1 MSLFAVLI
9 ATAASLYGQQ
19 SPSPAA
25 PAPQPAP
32 AAKPEPKPAPVAVKI
47 DIVLSRLKGA
57 AKLSNLPFSLNAVT
71 DGSPTSLR
79 LGSNVPIPQPTFQSS
94 AATTITPV
102 VAYTYQNIGSKIDC
116 TVTLLADSRYQLY
129 LALEDSSLAEGTQ
142 PGPGAPVIR
151 SYSVTTRLFLRD
163 GQLSQFNVATDKV
176 SGETIQ
182 AQVTVTAIK

>member
-1 MSLFAVLI
+1 MMVAARVL
-9 ATAASLYGQQ
+9 AGQQ
-19 SPSPAA
+19 APPTAA
-25 PAPQPAP
+25 PAPPPAP

-79 LGSNVPIPQPTFQSS
+79 LGSNVPIPQPTFGPVASGGG
-94 AATTITPV
+94 TTAPAV
-102 VAYTYQNIGSKIDC
+102 GYTYQNIGSKIDC

-129 LALEDSSLAEGTQ
+129 LALEDSSLAEGNQ

-151 SYSVTTRLFLRD
+151 SYS
-163 GQLSQFNVATDKV
+163 
-176 SGETIQ
+176 
-182 AQVTVTAIK
+182 